1 MEEAT
6 WQAVVL
12 IQKGGS
18 KYRGIGLVE
27 VVWKAVA
34 VILNRCFTASIT
46 YHNSLHGF
54 WSGRG
59 TGTVTLE
66 VKLLQQAA
74 ALREAVLHVIFLDPH
89 KAYNTLDM
97 SK

>member
-1 MEEAT
+1 MEFQDGVLAEEAA
-6 WQAVVL
+6 WQKVAL
-12 IQKGGS
+12 IPKGGC
-18 KYRGIGLVE
+18 YYQCIGLVE
-27 VVWKAVA
+27 VMWKAVA

-74 ALREAVLHVIFLDPH
+74 ALREAVLHVILPDLQ
-89 KAYNTLDM
+89 KA
-97 SK
+97 